1 MKRLLLAFAFWSGIG
16 LLFSTQAYLLSP
28 QPSWPGALLSVMPRW
43 YAWMGLTPLVRWAE
57 HRFLASGSL
66 PRRIAG
72 HLVLGLGVSALVQ
85 VFRFGMRTAV
95 GVETLTFQTVLL
107 RGVYWDA
114 LIYGMVAGL
123 LIAWRQTKEAEAR
136 RLRTARLETD
146 LADAQLRAL
155 QDQLR
160 PHFLFNTLNA
170 ISAYIEPEPKTAR
183 DMMAHLGDLLRLSL
197 TAQQEHTLDAELG
210 ALSHY
215 LQIEQLRFAD
225 RLHLQLDIEDRTRP
239 AVVPS
244 FLLQPLV
251 ENALRH
257 GIHTQRRG
265 GTVCIRSSAS
275 EGALQLTVEDDG
287 AGLPAGW
294 SLDTDAGI
302 GLGNTQRRLQRLY
315 GETHRFTVEPAVP
328 KGTRVVVELP
338 FRLSV
343 TPNRA

>member
-1 MKRLLLAFAFWSGIG
+1 
-16 LLFSTQAYLLSP
+16 
-28 QPSWPGALLSVMPRW
+28 
-43 YAWMGLTPLVRWAE
+43 
-57 HRFLASGSL
+57 
-66 PRRIAG
+66 
-72 HLVLGLGVSALVQ
+72 
-85 VFRFGMRTAV
+85 
-95 GVETLTFQTVLL
+95 
-107 RGVYWDA
+107 
-114 LIYGMVAGL
+114 GL

-225 RLHLQLDIEDRTRP
+225 RLHVQLDIEDRTRP

-257 GIHTQRRG
+257 GIHTQRHG

-275 EGALQLTVEDDG
+275 EGVLQLTIEDDG
-287 AGLPAGW
+287 GGLPAGW

-315 GETHRFTVEPAVP
+315 GEAHRFTVEPAAP